1 METRGG
7 HPAMLIPGPQFP
19 KDSLLPRRNISGRQK
34 SIPRCKMPFQGRRRF
49 EDAGEHLPMLAGA
62 GGHLAP
68 GHGGVEAEGD
78 TALPGRCN

>member
-1 METRGG
+1 
-7 HPAMLIPGPQFP
+7 MLIPGPQFP
-19 KDSLLPRRNISGRQK
+19 KDSLLPRGNISGRQK

-68 GHGGVEAEGD
+68 GHGGVGSRRRYS
-78 TALPGRCN
+78 TARRVQLSLKIVC